1 MNLLRDIQSIR
12 KFVCEKGMS
21 LTSLHRYDQVP
32 LKRVLLRHFLQQQQ
46 PVPWLL
52 FSWFYIASLC
62 VTSSLCFQTNLSIP
76 LAQTGC
82 FVGLRCMSPCDNKRK
97 LSWRKSCKSLRHAR
111 QVQKEREQNLRQ
123 QLNTMQQRTLFV
135 WNWWNTTHFL
145 MTCWQSNALFAMR
158 RVIAKIDP

>member
-52 FSWFYIASLC
+52 FS
-62 VTSSLCFQTNLSIP
+62 
-76 LAQTGC
+76 
-82 FVGLRCMSPCDNKRK
+82 
-97 LSWRKSCKSLRHAR
+97 
-111 QVQKEREQNLRQ
+111 
-123 QLNTMQQRTLFV
+123 
-135 WNWWNTTHFL
+135 
-145 MTCWQSNALFAMR
+145 
-158 RVIAKIDP
+158 